1 MCIHIYVFFTHM
13 GKPIGISI
21 HRAFYL
27 TSLAKSGSQTVN
39 NDWQPDQAES
49 TSLNE
54 LSVSIR
60 KKKWKTEMTAY
71 VQENKSKHTRGFKW
85 TLFNVYKTK
94 QCTIFGHTLPLSLTQ
109 QQTDGQ
115 IWSMKNDEGMVH
127 GRFFQTPSLRGR
139 KHFNSYLQQWH
150 SAKCL
155 IFSGLIY
162 FCRGNVCR

>member
-1 MCIHIYVFFTHM
+1 MWIHIYVFFTHM

-54 LSVSIR
+54 LSVR
-60 KKKWKTEMTAY
+60 KKKLKTEMTAY

-94 QCTIFGHTLPLSLTQ
+94 QCTILGHNVAFKFNTA
-109 QQTDGQ
+109 TDRRTD
-115 IWSMKNDEGMVH
+115 MKNDDGMVH

-162 FCRGNVCR
+162 LCRGNICR